1 MWYEMKRDVKK
12 MGSIMTP
19 ILIAQLSIVIIN
31 FVNTTMSGHAGTS
44 DLAGVAI
51 GAGIF
56 GPLMAAIVG
65 FLMAG
70 SPIIAQYVGK
80 HNVHSVPAVVRTGLY
95 FAIIIGALCF
105 IGYFF
110 AIDSLLSG
118 LSLEPEVDHIARYY
132 LLFMIG
138 ALLVISLVIP
148 LRLVIDIAGSASTS
162 MKLFMLAVPCNILM
176 NYIFMFGHFG
186 MPRLGGIGA
195 GIATLLTYLF
205 VLSLFITVIM
215 KNEEFMGKEIFSN
228 FKQGFVD
235 WKEYLSI
242 GVPNGLSILMEEGLF
257 GVILILMTKFGTET
271 LAAYQVASNFANLLY
286 IIPLSCSMALTI
298 MVAMAVGA
306 RNYELARRYRRA
318 GLAITLTC
326 SLLTMAATVL
336 FGRVIASA
344 YTSEAV
350 VIELARGFLI
360 YAAGWQ
366 FFDAVAAPIQ
376 GVLRGYKDT
385 KVPFLLTVLAYWAIC
400 FPIGFYLDHILNF
413 EAHSYWLGLDFGV
426 GCSAIFMVWR
436 LRKIE
441 GKYIDDLEDEEAPK
455 FKSSFDKAHNKR
467 SYKPQKSIRKLTAEL
482 SKVVEKVRC
491 DGIMNAFFLNNFR
504 ILMWIWKN
512 KFHDLKLKVVGRA
525 SRAYVP

>member
-1 MWYEMKRDVKK
+1 MWYEMKRDIKK

-56 GPLMAAIVG
+56 GPLMAAVIG

-80 HNVHSVPAVVRTGLY
+80 HNVKSVPAVVRTGVY
-95 FAIIIGALCF
+95 FAIIISVVAFL
-105 IGYFF
+105 GYFI
-110 AIDSLLSG
+110 AIDSLLEG
-118 LSLEPEVDHIARYY
+118 LALAPEVEHIARYY

-138 ALLVISLVIP
+138 SLAVISLVIP
-148 LRLVIDIAGSASTS
+148 LRLVIDIVGSASIS
-162 MKLFMLAVPCNILM
+162 MKLFMLAVPCNILL
-176 NYIFMFGHFG
+176 NYLFMFGHMG
-186 MPRLGGIGA
+186 LPRLGGIGA
-195 GIATLLTYLF
+195 GVATLLTYLF
-205 VLSLFITVIM
+205 VLALFITVIM
-215 KNEEFMGKEIFSN
+215 KNEEFMGKAIFSN
-228 FKQGFVD
+228 FKEGFSD

-242 GVPNGLSILMEEGLF
+242 GVPNGLAILMEEGLF

-326 SLLTMAATVL
+326 SVVTMAATVL
-336 FGRVIASA
+336 FGNLIASA
-344 YTSEAV
+344 YTSEIV
-350 VIELARGFLI
+350 VIELAKGFLI

-366 FFDAVAAPIQ
+366 FFDAIAAPIQ

-385 KVPFLLTVLAYWAIC
+385 KVPFILTVLAYWAIC
-400 FPIGFYLDHILNF
+400 FPIGFYFDHILNF
-413 EAHSYWLGLDFGV
+413 ESHSYWLGLDFGV
-426 GCSAIFMVWR
+426 ACSAIFMVWR
-436 LRKIE
+436 LRVIE
-441 GKYIDDLEDEEAPK
+441 GRHMNDVEDEETPK
-455 FKSSFDKAHNKR
+455 FRSSFDKAHNKR
-467 SYKPQKSIRKLTAEL
+467 DYKPKRTTQRLSYAL
-482 SKVVEKVRC
+482 SKVIEKVRYA
-491 DGIMNAFFLNNFR
+491 GIMNARFLVDFM
-504 ILMWIWKN
+504 IGMWIWKN
-512 KFHDLKLKVVGRA
+512 KFHKLKIKILGRA
-525 SRAYVP
+525 SKAYVP